1 MAGVVEPKDQV
12 VDRDLVWRHPADVGQ
27 PLGNQP
33 FMFALG
39 SGCVELAE
47 VRSRPLSRMTAR
59 VERFICKNGDVLKI
73 KNGADLKVESSVI
86 C

>member
-12 VDRDLVWRHPADVGQ
+12 VDRDLIWRHPADVGQ
-27 PLGNQP
+27 PLGKQP

-47 VRSRPLSRMTAR
+47 V
-59 VERFICKNGDVLKI
+59 KI
-73 KNGADLKVESSVI
+73 KAAEPDDGSGGTVYL
-86 C
+86 